1 MINDPKFN
9 DPLYPQN
16 PALGY
21 GNERRY
27 DGPPEVRSGSG
38 RATFAIVGLLAA
50 LFVAGL
56 VIFSGGENVDPM
68 QTASPG
74 IDRQT
79 ETMPGDATAEP
90 KIAPLEPAIEPAA
103 PAE

>member
-9 DPLYPQN
+9 DPLYPRN

-21 GNERRY
+21 GNEGRY
-27 DGPPEVRSGSG
+27 DRPPEVRSGAG
-38 RATFAIVGLLAA
+38 RMTFAIVGMLVA
-50 LFVAGL
+50 LFVAGVVL
-56 VIFSGGENVDPM
+56 FSGGDEIDPT

-79 ETMPGDATAEP
+79 ETMPGDTPAKPEIEP
-90 KIAPLEPAIEPAA
+90 LQPLEPAPTE
-103 PAE
+103 